1 MITSPKQ
8 RLRLLLVVAV
18 FSTRAVLGQGEPQG
32 TIKATT
38 KVRPDGS
45 LATTIVDP
53 DKKTAEESV
62 TDSAGKMLKKTLFLL
77 DDRNF
82 ATGAIHYDAK
92 GNIRYKESYRRDM
105 SDRISE
111 STLYSQN
118 DRLLG
123 RRVFNYDAKGQ
134 AQIQDFDAAGNLIT
148 PPRPAKAARP
158 DKKKR

>member
-1 MITSPKQ
+1 MIIPRKQ
-8 RLRLLLVVAV
+8 CFGVLVA
-18 FSTRAVLGQGEPQG
+18 TALGARAVLGQGDPQG
-32 TIKATT
+32 TIKATM

-53 DKKTAEESV
+53 DKKTAEEAV
-62 TDSAGKMLKKTLFLL
+62 TDSAGKVLKKTLFLL

-92 GNIRYKESYRRDM
+92 GTIRYKESYRRDA

-118 DRLLG
+118 DRVVG
-123 RRVFNYDAKGQ
+123 KRVFHYDGKGR
-134 AQIQDFDAAGNLIT
+134 AQIQDYDVAGHLIT
-148 PPRPAKAARP
+148 PPRPARAARP